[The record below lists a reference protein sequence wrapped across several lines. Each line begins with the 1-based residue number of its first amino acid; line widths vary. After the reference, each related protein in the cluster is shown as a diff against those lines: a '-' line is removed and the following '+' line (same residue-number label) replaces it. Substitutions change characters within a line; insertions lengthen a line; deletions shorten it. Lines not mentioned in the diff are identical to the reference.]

1 MIFKFLADSIIFKFI
16 KISQFKFLVMTEKS
30 SLFVI
35 YLLFIFEADVIWFLS
50 QTSLSA
56 QCRGFSVRFH
66 RDLKVG
72 D

>member
-56 QCRGFSVRFH
+56 QCRGLSVIFH